1 MHTPSSPVDGSK
13 VHLKARRRQ
22 EVTPVHQKSLAN
34 DIALYDL
41 LAELIKKKKTNLWA
55 NCATK
60 SFFITEVP

>member
-22 EVTPVHQKSLAN
+22 DATPVHQKSLAN
-34 DIALYDL
+34 DIALLDL
-41 LAELIKKKKTNLWA
+41 LAELIKKKKLLWA